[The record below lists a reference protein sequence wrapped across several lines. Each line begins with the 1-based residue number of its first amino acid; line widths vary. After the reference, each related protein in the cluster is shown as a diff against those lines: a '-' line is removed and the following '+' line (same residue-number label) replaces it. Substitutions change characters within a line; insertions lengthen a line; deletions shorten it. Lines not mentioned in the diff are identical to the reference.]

1 MPIDYNEDDARRA
14 EKEVERDMKIFS
26 DLKSI
31 TLLDGSQVKIVAM
44 SDAVESHIR
53 KFHLKRAAS
62 FQRSDARVV
71 EEARRLARRRDN
83 SLLVVRTYDGFD
95 LYDMKEESEIQ
106 ARSTPSSYSGYVPT
120 ARQDRGCLIAIGVI
134 VAIVV
139 ISYIIIV
146 INKQSRM
153 SSQSEP
159 APQQGQLVGTM
170 RAVNASQLNMR
181 SGAGQTY
188 PVVRVFTRNERI
200 VTIGDP
206 QNVNGEQWIQA
217 STPDGQTRGWVIR
230 KFLTP

>member
-1 MPIDYNEDDARRA
+1 MPTDYNENDARRA
-14 EKEVERDMKIFS
+14 EQEVERDMKIFS

-31 TLLDGSQVKIVAM
+31 TLPDGSQVKIVAM

-83 SLLVVRTYDGFD
+83 SLLVVRTDDGFD

-120 ARQDRGCLIAIGVI
+120 ASQDRGCLIAIGVI

-139 ISYIIIV
+139 ISYIIVV

-170 RAVNASQLNMR
+170 RAVNANQLNMR

-188 PVVRVFTRNERI
+188 PVVRVFARNERI